1 MSLAKIG
8 GQLWIICVRFSSDE
22 DGGETAEE
30 KRLRLAKVFLDE
42 IQKEEEERLEQEVGG
57 KSDDEEGNRLD
68 DAVNRRLKDQDLQQ
82 SGKLKLKIAQNYS
95 ANNLV
100 VKGT

>member
-42 IQKEEEERLEQEVGG
+42 IQKEEEERLEQEGG
-57 KSDDEEGNRLD
+57 DKSDDEEGNRLD

-82 SGKLKLKIAQNYS
+82 SGKLKLKIAHNYS
-95 ANNLV
+95 ADNLV